1 MKELNQPLLKNR
13 VYDLMQYAKKEKLF
27 LDNYKLQTV
36 LKAYEIE
43 DEVPHR
49 ALHDSKL
56 IYDLSTKMN
65 KFLKGINQK

>member
-1 MKELNQPLLKNR
+1 IFGFFLYIYASTRGFSGSEHSFPTGR
-13 VYDLMQYAKKEKLF
+13 SSDL
-27 LDNYKLQTV
+27 
-36 LKAYEIE
+36 